1 MSWITDLVDL
11 YDRNEHLVGIPKE
24 IVSDNG
30 KERTVCLLP
39 IGHIQV
45 NVPIQ
50 IDLNA
55 DGTFNNA
62 TVLRHEEQKTIIP
75 TTLSSGSRSGSS
87 TKSPMPLDDQLK
99 YVARDFHFYS
109 KKSKDID
116 FYQNYVNQLK
126 EYKDYLA
133 GHGPTSAYQTV
144 SAIYKYVTEHDL
156 LKDLVNY
163 GIFGNQTAYSIVEKW
178 TGKGEKP
185 LLYQESS
192 ESLDKIFVRFNVWI
206 KNEKPHWENPTM
218 YKAWKSYYESKLRI
232 ESEKGVDYIS
242 GKTNIVLTNKKIKGI
257 KGILPGS
264 NNAKLIS
271 TNNPYNYRG
280 RFYDEDEVVTLG
292 YENSQKAQL
301 ALKWLIDRQGFSID
315 TRKYLAWGTKGEDM
329 SVIEPKK
336 GIFAQPLESLFQ
348 QLDNEELPDTN
359 EQLAAK
365 IKNAFLKG
373 ENICHLNANG
383 NVYIMELDA
392 PVTGRIDIVYYQS
405 LDVQSYID
413 KLTDWYSKTAI
424 YESGKNGYMNQ
435 NFSLRSLAVFRNGK
449 HAKNDLIKNMVSSL
463 AQTILGTQKVSWS
476 ILNGLY
482 NRAIRPMNFNDPHGK
497 SITWSDTML
506 SAAQLFRTVYPEFG
520 PVLDKQIKDQNYL
533 FGRLL
538 AIADI
543 AENESKKEKQKGYLT
558 NAQRYMTIFAQR
570 PLTVWKTIYLKLMP
584 YLIKMGKDENKNYI
598 VNRIQREIGEISILL
613 QGDVQK
619 LNQPLNGSFLI
630 GYVHQKADWYHKCD
644 HEEKQINFNMFSMD
658 NTDTERSYLF
668 GRVLAL
674 ADLAESEVMGNDNS
688 RATNAQ
694 KYLSSFA
701 QRPLTTW
708 SIIFSNLQPYLTH
721 NQYAFRF
728 KRSLDR
734 IFNLMPSDEESMKH
748 RNDPLNGRFIIGYY
762 QQRNAWFRKEK
773 IEDTKVISLNQQ
785 TNSRDYLYG
794 RLLAFADVLEN
805 NVLNSYEI
813 KRQTNAMNYLKAFKQ
828 QPLTTWKIIR
838 LRIAPYIKNS
848 RYGSTIVCYINE
860 IEKRLSDSNTPL
872 NGEFLVGYSQQRY
885 SWYYKKE
892 NN

>member
-24 IVSDNG
+24 IASDNG
-30 KERTVCLLP
+30 KERMVCLLP
-39 IGHIQV
+39 IGHMQV

-62 TVLRHEEQKTIIP
+62 IVLRHEEQKTIVP
-75 TTLSSGSRSGSS
+75 TTVDSGSRSSGI
-87 TKSPMPLDDQLK
+87 TPMPLDDKLK
-99 YVARDFHFYS
+99 YVACDYHLYS

-116 FYQNYVNQLK
+116 FYNAYVSQLK
-126 EYKDYLA
+126 NYKDYLA
-133 GHGPTSAYQTV
+133 DHGPTSAYQTV

-156 LKDLVNY
+156 LKDLVDY
-163 GIFGNQTAYSIVEKW
+163 GIFGNQTAYSLVEKW
-178 TGKGEKP
+178 TEKDDKP
-185 LLYQESS
+185 LLYKESPKP
-192 ESLDKIFVRFNVWI
+192 LDSFVRFNVWL

-218 YKAWKSYYESKLRI
+218 YKAWNSYYESKFI

-242 GKTNIVLTNKKIKGI
+242 GKTNIVLTNKHI
-257 KGILPGS
+257 KGILPS
-264 NNAKLIS
+264 ANQAKLIS
-271 TNNPYNYRG
+271 ANDTSNYTFKG
-280 RFYDEDEVVTLG
+280 RFHDATEAVTLG

-301 ALKWLIDRQGFSID
+301 ALKWLIDRQGFGID
-315 TRKYLAWGTKGEDM
+315 TREYLAWGTKGEDI

-383 NVYIMELDA
+383 NVYIMELDS
-392 PVTGRIDIVYYQS
+392 PVPGRIDIVYYQS

-424 YESGKNGYMNQ
+424 YVSGKNGYMNP

-449 HAKNDLIKNMVSSL
+449 HAKNNLIKNTVSSL
-463 AQTILGTQKVSWS
+463 SQTILGTQKVSWS

-482 NRAIRPMNFNDPHGK
+482 NRAIRPMSFNDPHEK
-497 SITWSDTML
+497 FITWSNTML
-506 SAAQLFRTVYPEFG
+506 GTAKLFRTVYPEFG
-520 PVLDKQIKDQNYL
+520 PVLDKQIKDRNYL

-558 NAQRYMTIFAQR
+558 NAQRYMTTFAQQ

-584 YLIKMGKDENKNYI
+584 YLIKMGKDESKNYI
-598 VNRIQREIGEISILL
+598 VNRIQREISEISILL

-630 GYVHQKADWYHKCD
+630 GYVHQKADWYHKRD
-644 HEEKQINFNMFSMD
+644 PEEKQINFNMFSMD

-668 GRVLAL
+668 GRALAL
-674 ADLAESEVMGNDNS
+674 ADLAESEAMGSDNN

-773 IEDTKVISLNQQ
+773 IEDTKAISLNQQ
-785 TNSRDYLYG
+785 INSRDYLYG

-805 NVLNSYEI
+805 NVLNSHDI
-813 KRQTNAMNYLKAFKQ
+813 KRQTNTMNYLKAFKQ

-838 LRIAPYIKNS
+838 QRIAPYIKNS
-848 RYGSTIVCYINE
+848 RYGSTIACYINE
-860 IEKRLSDSNTPL
+860 IEKGLSDGNVPL

-885 SWYYKKE
+885 AWYYKKE

>member
-75 TTLSSGSRSGSS
+75 TTVDSGVRSNN
-87 TKSPMPLDDQLK
+87 KSPMALDDQLK

-116 FYQNYVNQLK
+116 FYQKYVNQLK

-133 GHGPTSAYQTV
+133 DHGPTSAYQTV
-144 SAIYKYVTEHDL
+144 SVIYKYVTEHDL
-156 LKDLVNY
+156 LKDLVDY

-192 ESLDKIFVRFNVWI
+192 ESLDKIYVRFNVWI

-218 YKAWKSYYESKLRI
+218 YKAWNSYYESKLG
-232 ESEKGVDYIS
+232 KGIDYIS
-242 GKTNIVLTNKKIKGI
+242 GKTNVVLTGKHMR
-257 KGILPGS
+257 GILPKES
-264 NNAKLIS
+264 KAILIS
-271 TNNPYNYRG
+271 ANDTDNYTYRG
-280 RFYDEDEVVTLG
+280 RFCDRNEVVTLG

-301 ALKWLIDRQGFSID
+301 ALKWLIDRQGFGID
-315 TRKYLAWGTKGEDM
+315 KREYLVWGTKGEDM

-392 PVTGRIDIVYYQS
+392 PVQGRIDIVYYQS
-405 LDVQSYID
+405 LAVQSYID
-413 KLTDWYSKTAI
+413 KLTHWYSKTAI
-424 YESGKNGYMNQ
+424 YVSDKNGYMNP
-435 NFSLRSLAVFRNGK
+435 NFSLRRLADFRNGK
-449 HAKNDLIKNMVSSL
+449 HAKNDLIKNTVSSL

-482 NRAIRPMNFNDPHGK
+482 NRAIRPMSFNDPHEK
-497 SITWSDTML
+497 FITWSNTMRGT
-506 SAAQLFRTVYPEFG
+506 AKLFRTVYPEFG
-520 PVLDKQIKDQNYL
+520 PVLDKQIKDRNYL

-558 NAQRYMTIFAQR
+558 NAQRYMTTFAQQ

-584 YLIKMGKDENKNYI
+584 YLIKMGKDESKNYI
-598 VNRIQREIGEISILL
+598 VNRTQREISEISILL

-619 LNQPLNGSFLI
+619 LDQPLNGSFLI
-630 GYVHQKADWYHKCD
+630 GYVHQKADWYHKRD

-668 GRVLAL
+668 GRALAL
-674 ADLAESEVMGNDNS
+674 ADLAESEVMGNDNG

-748 RNDPLNGRFIIGYY
+748 HNDPLNGRFIIGYY

-773 IEDTKVISLNQQ
+773 IEDTKAISLNQQ

-805 NVLNSYEI
+805 NVLNSHEI

-848 RYGSTIVCYINE
+848 RYGSTIVYYINE
-860 IEKRLSDSNTPL
+860 IEKGLSDSNAPL

-885 SWYYKKE
+885 AWYYKKE

>member
-75 TTLSSGSRSGSS
+75 TTVDSGVRSNN
-87 TKSPMPLDDQLK
+87 KSPMAIDDQLK

-116 FYQNYVNQLK
+116 FYQK
-126 EYKDYLA
+126 
-133 GHGPTSAYQTV
+133 
-144 SAIYKYVTEHDL
+144 
-156 LKDLVNY
+156 
-163 GIFGNQTAYSIVEKW
+163 
-178 TGKGEKP
+178 
-185 LLYQESS
+185 
-192 ESLDKIFVRFNVWI
+192 NVWI

-218 YKAWKSYYESKLRI
+218 YKAWNSYYESKLG
-232 ESEKGVDYIS
+232 KGIDYIS
-242 GKTNIVLTNKKIKGI
+242 GKTNVVLTGKHMR
-257 KGILPGS
+257 GILPKES
-264 NNAKLIS
+264 KAILIS
-271 TNNPYNYRG
+271 ANDTDNYTYRG
-280 RFYDEDEVVTLG
+280 RFCDRNEVVTLG

-301 ALKWLIDRQGFSID
+301 ALKWLIDRQGFGID
-315 TRKYLAWGTKGEDM
+315 KREYLVWGTKGEDM

-449 HAKNDLIKNMVSSL
+449 HAKNDLIKNTVSSL
-463 AQTILGTQKVSWS
+463 SQTILGTQKVSWS

-482 NRAIRPMNFNDPHGK
+482 NRAIRPMSFNDPHGK

-630 GYVHQKADWYHKCD
+630 GYVHQKADWYHKRD

-668 GRVLAL
+668 GRALAL
-674 ADLAESEVMGNDNS
+674 ADLAESEVMGNDNG

-748 RNDPLNGRFIIGYY
+748 HNDPLNGRFIIGYY

-773 IEDTKVISLNQQ
+773 IEDTKAISLNQQ

-805 NVLNSYEI
+805 NVLNSHEI

-860 IEKRLSDSNTPL
+860 IEKGLSDSNAPL

-885 SWYYKKE
+885 AWYYKKE